1 MKMAY
6 DLRKATGRRDQ
17 DHLTV
22 MTPVGGVRV
31 TLSVTL
37 PSDSSSAYL
46 VFILP
51 LASLKK
57 ARGPCFL
64 PPLIFACAE
73 HRGVSTKKRPT
84 AIIPGDES

>member
-1 MKMAY
+1 MAVPS
-6 DLRKATGRRDQ
+6 LVL
-17 DHLTV
+17 HLTV

-37 PSDSSSAYL
+37 PSDSSSAYFVL
-46 VFILP
+46 ILP

-73 HRGVSTKKRPT
+73 HRGHSNGLFSKKET
-84 AIIPGDES
+84 THDVV